1 MWGNE
6 IRGPKGHSRSGKLY
20 SGRLDAFIRHQMQ
33 LPTCQKLACS
43 KLEGDAGKNKKRG
56 ELQISFIYQ
65 TLFCCQLPLV
75 SGTHF
80 AFPQSLTE
88 IHLSELLC
96 LSALQE
102 PPQKPLPSTAVE
114 KYL

>member
-6 IRGPKGHSRSGKLY
+6 IRGPKGHSRSGKLS

-56 ELQISFIYQ
+56 ELEISFIYQ
-65 TLFCCQLPLV
+65 TLFCC
-75 SGTHF
+75 
-80 AFPQSLTE
+80 
-88 IHLSELLC
+88 HLSQEHISLSHSLLRGSIYQSCFVC
-96 LSALQE
+96 LLSKNHRKSRS
-102 PPQKPLPSTAVE
+102 PQVQ
-114 KYL
+114 